1 MPGFLYHFACS
12 EYILKNRLDLQDS
25 ANREAFLLGSLIPD
39 LARDKEQSHF
49 RQLHASGW
57 EVPDLNQAKRLLFSR
72 LSPLLLGCYCHI
84 FLDHYFI
91 TTHLSKRYILVFNG
105 RVIDFYHDR
114 IYESNVFLS
123 SKGLY
128 GAYSAGNALLVK
140 DNLLPDNF
148 LDLPEKVPFTGV
160 PVFDDRNK
168 RNWRQE
174 VKHYLSSP
182 KQGNFDTFTPKEL
195 EEITLKGAE
204 LFLNEIEK
212 LQF

>member
-72 LSPLLLGCYCHI
+72 LSPLLLG
-84 FLDHYFI
+84 
-91 TTHLSKRYILVFNG
+91 
-105 RVIDFYHDR
+105 
-114 IYESNVFLS
+114 
-123 SKGLY
+123 
-128 GAYSAGNALLVK
+128 AYSAGNALLVK

-168 RNWRQE
+168 RNWRE
-174 VKHYLSSP
+174 EAKHYLSSP
-182 KQGNFDTFTPKEL
+182 KQGDFDTFTPKEL